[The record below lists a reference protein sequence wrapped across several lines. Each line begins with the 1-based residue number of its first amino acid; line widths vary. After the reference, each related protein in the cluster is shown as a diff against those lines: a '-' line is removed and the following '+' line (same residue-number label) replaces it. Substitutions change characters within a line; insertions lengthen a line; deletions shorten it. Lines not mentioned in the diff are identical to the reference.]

1 MMKKI
6 RMNCT
11 ATLDETFA
19 DFLLSRRAKGLAEK
33 TLESYSSQWK
43 AVARHLDTGTDIAA
57 IQKADLD
64 AMIVSMRDAG
74 LSPNSINSYT
84 RVLKSFFSWCNEQ
97 GITRLNIPL
106 YKAEETVKETY
117 SDAELTALLK
127 KPDIRKTTF
136 AEYRDWV
143 IVNFLLNCG
152 SRAATVRAIQIR
164 DVDLDGGVV
173 FYRHTKNR
181 KAQVIPLCSPMIAI
195 LREYGRYR
203 GGEPTDYLFCTETG
217 TQLTENGLRQSIARY
232 NMRRGVQ
239 KTSIHL
245 FRHTFARKYLI
256 DCGGDAFTLQK
267 LLGHSTLA
275 MTKHYCAIYDADLTK
290 NYDNFS
296 PLAQM
301 KASGAKIKMPAKGR
315 CRLTTGRV
323 GGGDIYI
330 CQTTKTEREV
340 CTSRSYCV
348 ISKHKWLVL
357 YRSISKRIDPQFT
370 TEEIRQFLR
379 RNENF
384 VIFLFLLVCP
394 YLRID
399 RIQAV
404 QHFRYCH

>member
-1 MMKKI
+1 MKKI

-43 AVARHLDTGTDIAA
+43 AVARHLNTGMDVAA
-57 IQKADLD
+57 LQKADLD
-64 AMIVSMRDAG
+64 DMIVSMRGAG

-97 GITRLNIPL
+97 GLTRLNIPL

-195 LREYGRYR
+195 LREYGGAYR
-203 GGEPTDYLFCTETG
+203 LPLLHGDGYTTDGE
-217 TQLTENGLRQSIARY
+217 R
-232 NMRRGVQ
+232 
-239 KTSIHL
+239 
-245 FRHTFARKYLI
+245 
-256 DCGGDAFTLQK
+256 
-267 LLGHSTLA
+267 LA
-275 MTKHYCAIYDADLTK
+275 AIYRKVQHAARSAK
-290 NYDNFS
+290 N
-296 PLAQM
+296 
-301 KASGAKIKMPAKGR
+301 
-315 CRLTTGRV
+315 
-323 GGGDIYI
+323 
-330 CQTTKTEREV
+330 
-340 CTSRSYCV
+340 
-348 ISKHKWLVL
+348 
-357 YRSISKRIDPQFT
+357 IDPFVPPHIR
-370 TEEIRQFLR
+370 TEIS
-379 RNENF
+379 
-384 VIFLFLLVCP
+384 
-394 YLRID
+394 D
-399 RIQAV
+399 
-404 QHFRYCH
+404 

>member
-57 IQKADLD
+57 LQKADLD

-97 GITRLNIPL
+97 GLTRLNIPL

-117 SDAELTALLK
+117 SDAELNALLK

-143 IVNFLLNCG
+143 IINFLLNCG

-301 KASGAKIKMPAKGR
+301 KASGAKIKMSAK
-315 CRLTTGRV
+315 
-323 GGGDIYI
+323 
-330 CQTTKTEREV
+330 
-340 CTSRSYCV
+340 SR
-348 ISKHKWLVL
+348 
-357 YRSISKRIDPQFT
+357 
-370 TEEIRQFLR
+370 
-379 RNENF
+379 
-384 VIFLFLLVCP
+384 
-394 YLRID
+394 
-399 RIQAV
+399 
-404 QHFRYCH
+404 